1 MLPDRYK
8 SRLSHVHVV
17 QPQGPAQSVL
27 LNQAQVFFQ
36 MNFFSTLLTSLNYVI
51 VVVIIQ
57 R

>member
-8 SRLSHVHVV
+8 YRLSHVHVV